1 MITIHSDDL
10 VGLIFADQEE
20 LYPQRSAYLR
30 LSKDIDPT
38 FCRYVIS
45 KRQADLF
52 VNVPQVHIQTIPV
65 PDAEPIYILWRTED
79 WLESVTKRYV
89 LVATMRQIREDR
101 MKSSSEESRIY
112 RMAAKLAKFSK
123 TKIEAVIINLS
134 ECLKQSGEEQL
145 KNNLT
150 QLGKLINQSIYEA
163 PEAAQGIDQV
173 VQENQPAN
181 QQADNQTD

>member
-1 MITIHSDDL
+1 
-10 VGLIFADQEE
+10 
-20 LYPQRSAYLR
+20 
-30 LSKDIDPT
+30 
-38 FCRYVIS
+38 
-45 KRQADLF
+45 
-52 VNVPQVHIQTIPV
+52 
-65 PDAEPIYILWRTED
+65 
-79 WLESVTKRYV
+79 
-89 LVATMRQIREDR
+89 MRQIREDR